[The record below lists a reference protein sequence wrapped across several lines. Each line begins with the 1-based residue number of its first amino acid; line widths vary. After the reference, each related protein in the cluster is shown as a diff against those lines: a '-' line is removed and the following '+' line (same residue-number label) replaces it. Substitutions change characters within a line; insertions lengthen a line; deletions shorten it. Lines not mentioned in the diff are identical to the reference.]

1 MFVCFIA
8 LVNMEPPSDYQCVLL
23 HRLKDAI
30 HMIDRHCLRLYDG
43 KMDNRRYW

>member
-1 MFVCFIA
+1 MA
-8 LVNMEPPSDYQCVLL
+8 NMEPPSDYQCLLL
-23 HRLKDAI
+23 HRLTDAF